1 MIDPIS
7 CVTLAA
13 GAFKTLKSAVAAG
26 RDLQDCSSQLVSWG
40 KAFSDFNNIEE
51 REKNP
56 PFWKK
61 TFRGSDEETALEIF
75 AQKKK
80 MESMRAEMKEI
91 ITWHYG
97 KSGYE
102 ELLQIEA
109 QMRKKQRDEVYRKQQ
124 QVDALINFAI
134 GTVIFAVGA
143 SVIFFIFYIWG
154 SRQGR
159 W

>member
-7 CVTLAA
+7 CVTLAS
-13 GAFKTLKSAVAAG
+13 GAFKALKGAVAAG
-26 RDLQDCSSQLVSWG
+26 RDLQDCSSQLISWG
-40 KAFSDFNNIEE
+40 RAMSDFNNAEE
-51 REKNP
+51 RQKNP
-56 PFWKK
+56 PFWQK
-61 TFRGSDEETALEIF
+61 TFKGSDQETALELF

-80 MESMRAEMKEI
+80 MEFLRSEMKEF
-91 ITWHYG
+91 ITWNYG

-124 QVDALINFAI
+124 QIDSLINFAI
-134 GTVIFAVGA
+134 GFVIFCISGG
-143 SVIFFIFYIWG
+143 FLFLFFYIWG
-154 SRQGR
+154 QYQGR

>member
-26 RDLQDCSSQLVSWG
+26 RDLQDCGSQLASWG
-40 KAFSDFNNIEE
+40 RAMSDFSNAEE
-51 REKNP
+51 RQKNP
-56 PFWKK
+56 PFWQK
-61 TFRGSDEETALEIF
+61 TFKGSDQETALELF

-80 MESMRAEMKEI
+80 MEFLRSEMKEFI
-91 ITWHYG
+91 VWNYG

-102 ELLQIEA
+102 ELLAIEA
-109 QMRKKQRDEVYRKQQ
+109 QMRKKRRDEVYRKQQ
-124 QVDALINFAI
+124 QIDSLINFAI
-134 GTVIFAVGA
+134 GSIIFGVGA
-143 SVIFFIFYIWG
+143 ALLFGLFYFWG
-154 SRQGR
+154 SKQGR

>member
-143 SVIFFIFYIWG
+143 GVIFFIFYIWG

>member
-26 RDLQDCSSQLVSWG
+26 RDLQDCTSQLASWG
-40 KAFSDFNNIEE
+40 RAMSDFNNAEE
-51 REKNP
+51 RQKNP
-56 PFWKK
+56 PFWQK
-61 TFRGSDEETALEIF
+61 TFKGSDQETALELY

-80 MESMRAEMKEI
+80 MEFLRSEMKEFI
-91 ITWHYG
+91 VWNYG

-109 QMRKKQRDEVYRKQQ
+109 QMRKKQRAEVYRKQQ
-124 QVDALINFAI
+124 QIDAIINFAI
-134 GTVIFAVGA
+134 GAVIFAIGA
-143 SVIFFIFYIWG
+143 GIIFFIFYIWG

>member
-13 GAFKTLKSAVAAG
+13 GAFKSLKGLVGAG
-26 RDLQDCSSQLVSWG
+26 RDLQDCSSQLISWG
-40 KAFSDFNNIEE
+40 KAFSDFNNCEQ
-51 REKNP
+51 RELNP

-61 TFRGSDEETALEIF
+61 TFKGSDQETALEIF
-75 AQKKK
+75 AHKKK

-97 KSGYE
+97 KSGYD

-124 QVDALINFAI
+124 QIDAAINFAI
-134 GTVIFAVGA
+134 GAVIFGIGA
-143 SVIFFIFYIWG
+143 TVLFGLFYFWG
-154 SRQGR
+154 SKQGR

>member
-7 CVTLAA
+7 CVALAS
-13 GAFKTLKSAVAAG
+13 GALKTLKSAVSVG
-26 RDLQDCSSQLVSWG
+26 RDLQDCSSQLISWG
-40 KAFSDFNNIEE
+40 RAMSDFSNCEE

-61 TFRGSDEETALEIF
+61 TFKGSDESVALEIF

-109 QMRKKQRDEVYRKQQ
+109 QMRRRRKEEVYKKQQ
-124 QVDALINFAI
+124 QIDALINFLIGAI
-134 GTVIFAVGA
+134 IFSIGA
-143 SVIFFIFYIWG
+143 AVIFFIFYHWG

>member
-7 CVTLAA
+7 CVALAS
-13 GAFKTLKSAVAAG
+13 GALKTLKGALAVG
-26 RDLQDCSSQLVSWG
+26 RDLQDCSSQLISWG
-40 KAFSDFNNIEE
+40 KAMSDFSNCEE

-61 TFRGSDEETALEIF
+61 TFKGSDEETALEIF
-75 AQKKK
+75 AHKKK
-80 MESMRAEMKEI
+80 MENMRAEMKEL

-109 QMRKKQRDEVYRKQQ
+109 QMRKKRKDEVYRKQQ
-124 QVDALINFAI
+124 QIDSLINFAI
-134 GTVIFAVGA
+134 GFVL
-143 SVIFFIFYIWG
+143 FILSGGILFIGFYILG
-154 SRQGR
+154 KYQGR